1 MTVSESERYILT
13 LNKANLFFTNF
24 VPLISSSTGGCQM
37 NWAQAEHWL
46 KVVYPESLPRSWHE
60 IIDLWLLERIATQP
74 RWLRLFKF
82 IDGLRQIPRL
92 LWLYVIYS
100 G

>member
-1 MTVSESERYILT
+1 
-13 LNKANLFFTNF
+13 
-24 VPLISSSTGGCQM
+24 M

-46 KVVYPESLPRSWHE
+46 KVVYPESLPCSWHE

-92 LWLYVIYS
+92 LRLLVRVWLMPGYFPYKIKEIWV